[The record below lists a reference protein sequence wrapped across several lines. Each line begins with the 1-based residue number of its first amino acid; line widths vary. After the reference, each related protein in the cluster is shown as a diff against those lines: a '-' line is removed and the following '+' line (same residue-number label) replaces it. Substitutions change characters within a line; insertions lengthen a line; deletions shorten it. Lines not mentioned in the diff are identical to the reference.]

1 VPVVLPLEV
10 HETVTETR
18 EVGRTASVGY
28 QIGVRW
34 TLPTS
39 EERMSAVLRSPAGLQ
54 IWLGGVTEI
63 EVGNQFAFS
72 DGTTGEIRVYKRGSH
87 LRLAWQRSDWDEPST
102 VQVRVIAA
110 RTGTTLSFH
119 LEKLARPTD
128 RAAMKDHWEQVI
140 GRLADLL

>member
-1 VPVVLPLEV
+1 MM
-10 HETVTETR
+10 TEQR

-28 QIGVRW
+28 QIGVRR

-39 EERMSAVLRSPAGLQ
+39 EEELWAVLLSPEGLR
-54 IWLGGVTEI
+54 IWLGGVAEI
-63 EVGNQFAFS
+63 EKGSRFS
-72 DGTTGEIRVYKRGSH
+72 FPDGTCGEIRVYKPWSH
-87 LRLAWQRSDWDEPST
+87 LRLTWHRPEWEAPST

-119 LEKLARPTD
+119 QEQLASAAD
-128 RAAMKDHWEQVI
+128 RAAMRSHWEQVV